1 MSLVIHNISYSI
13 KNWIFLSIAFLVPIS
28 IIPLA
33 FERFQDHFISIITI
47 SFINIVLTFI
57 LEYIKEMQNMMAYD
71 QEFKLR
77 QQLEEWKDL
86 IEGYIPNEILIVS
99 KVPQMPLKNGKAQN
113 IKLSKHNKEF
123 KNTLSKLIIQ
133 DSGVPNKLDQNSTNL
148 KFLNEAQKFNE
159 QNCRQ
164 KITKNLNGKKND
176 QENYLLFQ
184 QKMIP
189 STQKNFNQ
197 SLFPDIQQES
207 SLANIQELEKNYNE
221 QLKQQHLMLQQN
233 IQISNQN
240 QNPSIFSKSFDQPQ
254 NNFIQTKTICQKCK
268 QFGHEE
274 EQEEFNNNNYY
285 QNNNDNKM
293 FLDANLHQKYLN
305 KFDHLKIADELN
317 QQTAKSNQSNT
328 NIIHFE
334 NTSFNNSEYSK
345 RTMSNNYFINQKN
358 LLNINQGNKEQN
370 QLYSQLLKKRINAM
384 QSQQSNHSK
393 KNNNNNY
400 LDPQVCSIPQS
411 TRRTNQPNNSK
422 ENHSQKHESTSL
434 ENNDMEIINNY
445 KEMIRLANQ
454 QHQIN
459 FNNNLKHQSF
469 NIINNQKPTQWSTII
484 QNKKMSF
491 NSFNQL
497 SQQGSISFNIYQNA
511 QQNSQNNLES
521 YHTRSPSNNIDY
533 NNLNTNEVQKQ
544 NNNQQNQNGLSI
556 FLCQVISEKI
566 ISDDKNQNLN
576 QVKNDKI
583 VQKTQ
588 YSNYKSIHEVNK
600 FNQENLNK
608 TIHATTSQMSDH
620 NIQSLEESQKQDQNK
635 SQQHIAET
643 PLNKKQHFVEELMSV
658 QNTGQPI
665 IFEETP
671 TQRNTANY
679 DLQTLNDNQEPLITK
694 QIQLISQN
702 DNNQT
707 NQAAPLRQKSQT
719 MQGSFG
725 IQKQNSQVEKFT
737 NKNIKT
743 QKTQQKV
750 KELLYNEKHEQ
761 NGKSIQEQQVRNKK
775 ISIQVKDDDSYCD
788 NKISNYNITFP
799 QLNQKFAASFGN
811 EDNQIKIRLQNI
823 TKDNIS
829 VYDKISEYFSST
841 DSTNKKNIFQFQG
854 TQSNFSKLKETQKRN
869 FENAKQNSEPQNT
882 KTQDGIQ
889 KESHFELLGCYDQI
903 SKKYYD
909 IKIIPVFFE
918 DQNAS
923 LMIYFNDISFQV
935 MNQRLQSTQKY
946 KDLMLASISHDLRT
960 PLNFIKL
967 MIEKCEE
974 EDSLKMIKVIL
985 PMIKSNCELLMS
997 LINDILDHQQMQE
1010 GKFRLVTS
1018 EFSVNALFDEVQLL
1032 FKIQSEE
1039 KSIKIIRNIA
1049 PNIIINSDKNRLKQI
1064 LINLMSNAIK
1074 FTQKGQIKISAHLAN
1089 DSNILSLSVKD
1100 SGCGIPQNLQ
1110 EKLFQVYSTFDH
1122 SGGTNKHGVGLG
1134 LSLCRGLVSQL
1145 GPYNKID
1152 LVSKQGKGSK
1162 FSFKIWANLEDQQK
1176 NQIKLS
1182 LNIDKIFN
1190 DSAENNSFDDE
1201 KDDNNDLDK
1210 IHEVQDDDQQ
1220 SSLKSSEKINSST
1233 IKNQLQFEEIPDN
1246 RQNLNSTPD
1255 SRVRCYTSVS
1265 SQKFAERGQ
1274 DILQVS
1280 VRKNSQNQPHNNL
1293 KSTFQKQS
1301 VVPSLQ
1307 QKNDLQTQELKNL
1320 LSHFSKLLIVD
1331 DTIFNIIAL
1340 KIWLKN
1346 FQIQIDTAND
1356 GREAFQKY
1364 QKAQYDLILMD
1375 IQMPI
1380 MDGYQSTK
1388 LIRQYEQQNNLPRS
1402 LILIVSAFTS
1412 QDDVNKCINVG
1423 ADDHISKPI
1432 ERPIFCQILKKH
1444 LKTNNNIFE

>member
-13 KNWIFLSIAFLVPIS
+13 KNWIILSFAFLIPIS

-33 FERFQDHFISIITI
+33 FERIQDHFISIITI

-57 LEYIKEMQNMMAYD
+57 LEYIKELQNMMAYD

-99 KVPQMPLKNGKAQN
+99 KVPQMIQKNDNVQN
-113 IKLSKHNKEF
+113 RKLSKTNKEF

-133 DSGVPNKLDQNSTNL
+133 NSSVPNKLDQNNTDL
-148 KFLNEAQKFNE
+148 KVFKEAQKFNE
-159 QNCRQ
+159 HNFRQ
-164 KITKNLNGKKND
+164 KITKNINGCKNG
-176 QENYLLFQ
+176 QTNQ
-184 QKMIP
+184 QDNQLKYQLKMMIP
-189 STQKNFNQ
+189 STQKNFTQ
-197 SLFPDIQQES
+197 SLFPDSQQES

-221 QLKQQHLMLQQN
+221 QLKQQHFLLQQN
-233 IQISNQN
+233 MYLSNQN

-254 NNFIQTKTICQKCK
+254 NNFIQVKQSICQKCR
-268 QFGHEE
+268 QFVHEE
-274 EQEEFNNNNYY
+274 DEEEINNNNYNH
-285 QNNNDNKM
+285 NNSSNKM
-293 FLDANLHQKYLN
+293 FIDAHLNQKYMN
-305 KFDHLKIADELN
+305 KFDNLKIADELN
-317 QQTAKSNQSNT
+317 QQTAKSNNQSNS

-334 NTSFNNSEYSK
+334 NTSFNHSEYSK
-345 RTMSNNYFINQKN
+345 HTISNNYFINQKN
-358 LLNINQGNKEQN
+358 QQNVNIGNNEQN
-370 QLYSQLLKKRINAM
+370 QLYNQLLKRKINAIY
-384 QSQQSNHSK
+384 SQQSNYSNK
-393 KNNNNNY
+393 NNNNY
-400 LDPQVCSIPQS
+400 LDPIVYSNPLS
-411 TRRTNQPNNSK
+411 TRRTNQHINSK
-422 ENHSQKHESTSL
+422 ENQSQKHESTSL

-469 NIINNQKPTQWSTII
+469 NIINMQKPNQWSTLI

-497 SQQGSISFNIYQNA
+497 SQQGSISFNIYQNG
-511 QQNSQNNLES
+511 QQASQNNLDS
-521 YHTRSPSNNIDY
+521 YHTRSPSNNIDQ
-533 NNLNTNEVQKQ
+533 NNINTIEAQKQ
-544 NNNQQNQNGLSI
+544 NNNQQNQNAINI
-556 FLCQVISEKI
+556 FPCQAISEQI
-566 ISDDKNQNLN
+566 IYEDKNQNSG
-576 QVKNDKI
+576 QVKNDKT

-588 YSNYKSIHEVNK
+588 YSNYKCIHEVNK
-600 FNQENLNK
+600 VNQENLNK
-608 TIHATTSQMSDH
+608 TIHVMTSQMTDN
-620 NIQSLEESQKQDQNK
+620 NIQSLVDSQKQNQSK
-635 SQQHIAET
+635 SQQIPDT
-643 PLNKKQHFVEELMSV
+643 PLNKKQHYVEELMTI
-658 QNTGQPI
+658 QNTGQEI
-665 IFEETP
+665 VFEQTP
-671 TQRNTANY
+671 KQRNTINY
-679 DLQTLNDNQEPLITK
+679 DLQTLSDNKEPLITK
-694 QIQLISQN
+694 QVQQLPQNESSQN
-702 DNNQT
+702 NQS
-707 NQAAPLRQKSQT
+707 APLRQKSQT
-719 MQGSFG
+719 MQGSIG
-725 IQKQNSQVEKFT
+725 VQKQSIQEEKST
-737 NKNIKT
+737 SKNIKI
-743 QKTQQKV
+743 QKV
-750 KELLYNEKHEQ
+750 QQQFNEKNEQ
-761 NGKSIQEQQVRNKK
+761 NGKSIQSQQVRNKK
-775 ISIQVKDDDSYCD
+775 ISIQVKDDDSFCD
-788 NKISNYNITFP
+788 NKISNYSIAFP

-811 EDNQIKIRLQNI
+811 EEDQIKIRLQNI

-829 VYDKISEYFSST
+829 VYDKIQEYFSST
-841 DSTNKKNIFQFQG
+841 DSTGKKNPFFQFQG
-854 TQSNFSKLKETQKRN
+854 TQNNFSKLKENQIRN
-869 FENAKQNSEPQNT
+869 SLPQNT

-889 KESHFELLGCYDQI
+889 KESHFDLLGCYDQI

-935 MNQRLQSTQKY
+935 MNQRLQSAQKY

-974 EDSLKMIKVIL
+974 EESLKMIKVIL

-1018 EFSVNALFDEVQLL
+1018 DFSVNTLFDEVQQL

-1039 KSIKIIRNIA
+1039 KNIKVIRNIA
-1049 PNIIINSDKNRLKQI
+1049 PNVTINSDKNRLKQI

-1110 EKLFQVYSTFDH
+1110 DKLFQVYSTFDH
-1122 SGGTNKHGVGLG
+1122 SNGTNKHGVGLG

-1162 FSFKIWANLEDQQK
+1162 FSFKIWANLEGQQK

-1182 LNIDKIFN
+1182 LDIDKIFN
-1190 DSAENNSFDDE
+1190 DSAENNSFEDE
-1201 KDDNNDLDK
+1201 KDANNDLDK

-1220 SSLKSSEKINSST
+1220 SSLKSSEKINSSAL
-1233 IKNQLQFEEIPDN
+1233 KNQIQFEEIPDN

-1280 VRKNSQNQPHNNL
+1280 IRKNSQNQPSNNL
-1293 KSTFQKQS
+1293 KSTFQKQTI
-1301 VVPSLQ
+1301 VPSLQ
-1307 QKNDLQTQELKNL
+1307 QKNDLQTQELKDL
-1320 LSHFSKLLIVD
+1320 LSHFQKLLIVD

-1364 QKAQYDLILMD
+1364 QKTQYDLILMD

-1388 LIRQYEQQNNLPRS
+1388 LIRQYESQNNLPRS

-1412 QDDVNKCINVG
+1412 QDDVNKCINIG

-1444 LKTNNNIFE
+1444 LKTNNNLFE